1 MIGNLKNIKIGAPI
15 WIRSGRGSHEEP
27 GTLLAI
33 NIHMDKS
40 EDEDEYKIKKS
51 SNTDV
56 EDENTNDG
64 VLVQLNTSNSEIF
77 VHKDC
82 IRSMIDDTND
92 GVRRSRRCKTKKK
105 DSPLAQTKDITKI
118 SSTPNT
124 TPVESHKENSDDP
137 INNNKVKKSN
147 RAQQKGQKSRNNKRK
162 TIESEEKKLENLGQR
177 KKRKANNKIIASEEV
192 KIVPRSQKENRKDVS
207 ARKTQ
212 NGGVNDKTNKNEVS
226 VAKGKKKP
234 ATKNTDGKNQK
245 RASIKSVESN
255 MDSLNDDENQEN
267 VVSLNGQPDGNGG
280 LDQPS
285 NYGVEYSPTSRAMCR
300 RCDERIEKQCLRVSH
315 RPLFRGKVS
324 HAWYSFF
331 IEIEE
336 HHLHTF
342 VQSLLDSLGLQFTVI

>member
-105 DSPLAQTKDITKI
+105 KI
-118 SSTPNT
+118 
-124 TPVESHKENSDDP
+124 
-137 INNNKVKKSN
+137 
-147 RAQQKGQKSRNNKRK
+147 
-162 TIESEEKKLENLGQR
+162 
-177 KKRKANNKIIASEEV
+177 
-192 KIVPRSQKENRKDVS
+192 
-207 ARKTQ
+207 
-212 NGGVNDKTNKNEVS
+212 
-226 VAKGKKKP
+226 
-234 ATKNTDGKNQK
+234 
-245 RASIKSVESN
+245 
-255 MDSLNDDENQEN
+255 
-267 VVSLNGQPDGNGG
+267 
-280 LDQPS
+280 
-285 NYGVEYSPTSRAMCR
+285 
-300 RCDERIEKQCLRVSH
+300 
-315 RPLFRGKVS
+315 
-324 HAWYSFF
+324 
-331 IEIEE
+331 
-336 HHLHTF
+336 HL
-342 VQSLLDSLGLQFTVI
+342 